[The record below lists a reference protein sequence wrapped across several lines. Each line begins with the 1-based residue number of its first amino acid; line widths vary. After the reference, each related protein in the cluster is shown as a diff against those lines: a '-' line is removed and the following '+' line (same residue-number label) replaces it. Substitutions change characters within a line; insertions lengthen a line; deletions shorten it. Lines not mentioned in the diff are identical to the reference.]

1 MTVRPS
7 VAVAGADR
15 PEALVVVGASVRA
28 LACSAVRAG
37 WRVHAADLFADADLR
52 AAAATATR
60 VTGGGPRGYPRG
72 LAHAVAGLP
81 PAPWCYSGA
90 LENHPD
96 LLAALAAARPLAG
109 NGAAAVRAVRDH
121 ARLAV
126 AVREAGLAFP
136 PTVSSPRGLPTDG
149 SFLVKPRRSAGG
161 RGIRAWQGGHVP
173 RDHVWQRRVS
183 GRPWSLGLL
192 CANGRGRPWS
202 ASRQLIGAPWC
213 HARPFAYC
221 GSLAIHPTTLPT
233 RLLRDAHRLAEVL
246 AGRFGLVGLVGADV
260 VIDAAGDMHVIEIN
274 PRPAASMELGER
286 THGGSMAADHLAACG
301 LASPVTAATPGAAGD
316 PATWAKAVLFAPT
329 ALRFT
334 PARAG
339 RLADRAAAWTAADG
353 WRALADIPDPGACV
367 PAGGPVVTL
376 FARGATAVTSRRRLR
391 ERAREV
397 LAILFSPPSGAAVR
411 RRPRSPGNTA

>member
-7 VAVAGADR
+7 VAVAGASR
-15 PEALVVVGASVRA
+15 PGTLVVVGASVRA
-28 LACSAVRAG
+28 FACSALRAG
-37 WRVHAADLFADADLR
+37 WTVHTADLFTDVDLR
-52 AAAATATR
+52 AAAATAIR

-72 LAHAVAGLP
+72 LVHAVAEFP
-81 PAPWCYSGA
+81 PAPWCYTGA

-109 NGAAAVRAVRDH
+109 NGATTVRAVRDH
-121 ARLAV
+121 ARLAE
-126 AVREAGLAFP
+126 ALREAGLAFP
-136 PTVSSPRGLPTDG
+136 PTVASPRGLPTDG
-149 SFLVKPRRSAGG
+149 SFLMKPRRSAGG
-161 RGIRAWQGGHVP
+161 RGIRPWRGGPVP

-183 GRPWSLGLL
+183 GRPWSLAFL

-202 ASRQLIGAPWC
+202 VSGQLVGVPWC

-221 GSLAIHPTTLPT
+221 GSTAIHPATLPP
-233 RLLRDAHRLAEVL
+233 RLLRDAHCLGEVL

-260 VIDAAGDMHVIEIN
+260 MIDAAGGMHVIEIN
-274 PRPAASMELGER
+274 PRPTASMELGER
-286 THGGSMAADHLAACG
+286 THGGSLAADHLAACG
-301 LASPVTAATPGAAGD
+301 LASPVAAATAGPAGD
-316 PATWAKAVLFAPT
+316 SATWAKAVLFAPT
-329 ALRFT
+329 ALRLT

-353 WRALADIPDPGACV
+353 WRALADIPDPRAYL

-376 FARGATAVTSRRRLR
+376 FARGATAAASRRRLR

-397 LAILFSPPSGAAVR
+397 LEILFSPPSGAAAT